1 MKTVTK
7 LGAAMAL
14 GISAL
19 ALTAPGASAMVV
31 CNRAGECWHAH
42 KGFVARPEMGV
53 VVHPN
58 GWRWGAR
65 EHFVWREHPGRG
77 YWRNGVWVTF

>member
-1 MKTVTK
+1 MSNVAK
-7 LGAAMAL
+7 LGAVVAL

-19 ALTAPGASAMVV
+19 SVGATGASAAIV
-31 CNRAGECWHAH
+31 CNRAGECWHAPR
-42 KGFVARPEMGV
+42 GFVARPEFGV

-58 GWRWGAR
+58 GWRWGPR
-65 EHFVWREHPGRG
+65 EHFTWREHPGRG

>member
-1 MKTVTK
+1 MRQIAK
-7 LGAAMAL
+7 LGTAAVFAAAAL
-14 GISAL
+14 GFTIS
-19 ALTAPGASAMVV
+19 TASAAVV
-31 CNRAGECWHAH
+31 CNADGACWHA
-42 KGFVARPEMGV
+42 KRAYAYPATAGI

-65 EHFVWREHPGRG
+65 ERFNWREHPGRG